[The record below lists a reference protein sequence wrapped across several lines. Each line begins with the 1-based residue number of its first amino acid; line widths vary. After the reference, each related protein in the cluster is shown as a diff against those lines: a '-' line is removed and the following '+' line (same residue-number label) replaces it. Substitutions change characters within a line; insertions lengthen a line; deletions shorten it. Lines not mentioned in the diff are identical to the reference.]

1 MNRKSDLK
9 SDSLPCNVAATVALS
24 KDPNWG
30 DGGLAVTFDSDG
42 STRSISANNPVQRFC
57 SGKLT
62 VMSPLLSIPR
72 KQIQSITVNLARR
85 KSISKH
91 LPITTPTLR

>member
-1 MNRKSDLK
+1 M

-72 KQIQSITVNLARR
+72 EQIQFITLN
-85 KSISKH
+85 
-91 LPITTPTLR
+91 